1 MGTTALRRAI
11 HTGYTGSLLPA
22 AYRFYRAARAP
33 EAAQAACL
41 ERFLK
46 TNQDTAYGKEH
57 RYASISTIRD
67 FQDQV
72 PIVDYD
78 SLEPWITRAANGEAN
93 VLSTEDIR
101 MFERSSGSSAATK
114 LIPYTESLF
123 REFSAATN
131 AWMANVFLSQPK
143 LIGTE
148 SYWSVSPAAREKVT
162 TEGGI
167 PIGLEDDTEYFG
179 PVGRWALSQLMAV
192 DGKVARISDL
202 ELWRKTTL
210 LGLLES
216 QDLGLLSIWSPTF
229 LVTLME
235 YLEENLESLL
245 RELSPARAKVIHAAL
260 ASHGNF
266 SAEVIWPS
274 LQFISMWTDGHA
286 ARYVGPLRSYFPTT
300 PIQSKGLLATEGVVS
315 FPLVDRRATPFL
327 NQHNASALAV
337 TSHFYEFI
345 DLDTPDA
352 RPVLGHELVQG
363 KRYSPLLTTG
373 NGFARYHLKDTLK
386 CVGHRGQLPFLRF
399 TGKLDRTSDLVGEK
413 LNANLVERALHQ
425 CLEVTGLAARFAM
438 VAPATRNATP
448 HYELFVETQEEQ
460 ALSEPVI
467 KNLETRL
474 EANFKSNYHYQYA
487 RDLGQLGPVEVHPI
501 RNGWQT
507 YATELIQRGAREGD
521 IKPTPLH
528 TAEYWYDAFEH
539 RPRRLT

>member
-1 MGTTALRRAI
+1 MGTAALRRAI
-11 HTGYTGSLLPA
+11 HAGYTGSLLPA
-22 AYRFYRAARAP
+22 AYRFHRATHAP
-33 EAAQAACL
+33 EAAQAANL
-41 ERFLK
+41 ERFLT
-46 TNQDTAYGKEH
+46 TNQDTAYGRAH
-57 RYASISTIRD
+57 RYASITTVKD
-67 FQDQV
+67 FQDRL

-78 SLEPWITRAANGEAN
+78 ALEPWIARAAKGEAN
-93 VLSTEDIR
+93 VLSIEQIR

-179 PVGRWALSQLMAV
+179 PIGRWALSQLMAV

-202 ELWRKTTL
+202 EVWRKTTL

-235 YLEENLESLL
+235 YLEENLEPLL
-245 RELSPARAKVIHAAL
+245 KELSPTRAKTIQAGL
-260 ASHGNF
+260 ANHGSF
-266 SAEVIWPS
+266 SAEAIWPS

-286 ARYVGPLRSYFPTT
+286 ARYVEPLRSYFPTT

-315 FPLVDRRATPFL
+315 FPIVDRNATPFL

-345 DLDTPDA
+345 DLDSPTA
-352 RPVLGHELVQG
+352 RPVLGHQLVKG
-363 KRYSPLLTTG
+363 KSYSPLLTTG
-373 NGFARYHLKDTLK
+373 NGFARYHLKDTVE

-425 CLEVTGLAARFAM
+425 CLEVTGLSARFAM
-438 VAPATRNATP
+438 VAPATRGTTP
-448 HYELFVETQEEQ
+448 HYNLFVEAQEEQ
-460 ALSEPVI
+460 ALSESVL
-467 KNLETRL
+467 KNLEIRL
-474 EANFKSNYHYQYA
+474 EAHFKSNYHYQYA
-487 RDLGQLGPVEVHPI
+487 RDLEQLGPVQVHSVH
-501 RNGWQT
+501 NGWQT

-528 TAEYWYDAFEH
+528 TAEYWYDAFNI
-539 RPRRLT
+539 RPRRNT